1 VSLLAIALKDLRLI
15 ARDRAAL
22 LFTILVPMV
31 VITIVAGTLGGH
43 AGGSILLPV
52 VNDDGGPVAEVLTQ
66 TLGKH
71 VEVIEVDRPRA
82 EALVAV
88 EKRAAAALVL
98 PERLSKHY
106 LGGVPSTLT
115 LLTDPAKGTEVNTL
129 KAYLML
135 ADSEAAALADPLSE
149 KLLVLEERSL
159 TGSRLT
165 TTSFE
170 QNVPG
175 FSVMFVL
182 MSMVFGVAFGLRD
195 ERDWGTI
202 TRLRMAPI
210 GRATLLGGKLLARY
224 VVGVV
229 QMLILFAF
237 GHFVFGVSLGG
248 SVLTFLV
255 LTLLVVFSMTGFSL
269 LVAAFARTR
278 EQIIPL
284 GLTVVMLVCAVGGCW
299 WPLFMEPRWLQHVA
313 HATPT
318 AWAMDGLSDLIL
330 RDRTLAAISPTLGV
344 LLAYGLACLGT
355 GAWLYPL
362 AAGPGSP

>member
-1 VSLLAIALKDLRLI
+1 
-15 ARDRAAL
+15 
-22 LFTILVPMV
+22 
-31 VITIVAGTLGGH
+31 
-43 AGGSILLPV
+43 
-52 VNDDGGPVAEVLTQ
+52 
-66 TLGKH
+66 
-71 VEVIEVDRPRA
+71 
-82 EALVAV
+82 
-88 EKRAAAALVL
+88 
-98 PERLSKHY
+98 
-106 LGGVPSTLT
+106 
-115 LLTDPAKGTEVNTL
+115 
-129 KAYLML
+129 
-135 ADSEAAALADPLSE
+135 
-149 KLLVLEERSL
+149 
-159 TGSRLT
+159 
-165 TTSFE
+165 
-170 QNVPG
+170 
-175 FSVMFVL
+175 
-182 MSMVFGVAFGLRD
+182 
-195 ERDWGTI
+195 
-202 TRLRMAPI
+202 MAPI

>member
-1 VSLLAIALKDLRLI
+1 VSLLALALKDLLLI

-22 LFTILVPMV
+22 VFTILVPMI
-31 VITIVAGTLGGH
+31 VITIVATTLGGH
-43 AGGSILLPV
+43 GGGSILLPI
-52 VNDDGGPVAEVLTQ
+52 VNDDHGPVAEVLTE

-71 VEVIEVDRPRA
+71 VEVMEVDRARA
-82 EALVAV
+82 ESLVGV

-98 PERLSKHY
+98 PEHLSKRY
-106 LGGVPSTLT
+106 LGGQPSTLT

-149 KLLVLEERSL
+149 KLLVLEEHNL
-159 TGSRLT
+159 TGTRLT
-165 TTSFE
+165 TSSFE

-182 MSMVFGVAFGLRD
+182 MSMLFGVAFGLRD
-195 ERDWGTI
+195 ERDWGTV

-210 GRATLLGGKLLARY
+210 GRATLLGGKLLARFT
-224 VVGVV
+224 VGVA
-229 QMLILFAF
+229 QMMILFVF
-237 GHFVFGVSLGG
+237 GHLAFGVSLGG
-248 SVLTFLV
+248 SLLTFV
-255 LTLLVVFSMTGFSL
+255 ALTLAVVFSMTGFSL

-278 EQIIPL
+278 EQIIPI
-284 GLTVVMLVCAVGGCW
+284 GLTVVMLVCAIGGCW
-299 WPLFMEPRWLQHVA
+299 WPLFMEPRWLQRLA

-330 RDRTLAAISPTLGV
+330 RDRTLGEIAPTLGA
-344 LLAYGLACLGT
+344 LLAYGLVCLGA
-355 GAWLYPL
+355 GGKLHRL
-362 AAGPGSP
+362 AD

>member
-1 VSLLAIALKDLRLI
+1 VSLLALALKDLLLI

-22 LFTILVPMV
+22 VFTLLVPII

-43 AGGSILLPV
+43 GGGSILLPV
-52 VNDDGGPVAEVLTQ
+52 VNDDQGPVAEVLTE

-71 VEVIEVDRPRA
+71 VEVIEVDRARA
-82 EALVAV
+82 EAMVGV

-98 PERLSKHY
+98 PERLSKRY
-106 LGGVPSTLT
+106 LGGQPSTLT

-149 KLLVLEERSL
+149 KLLVLEEHNL
-159 TGSRLT
+159 TGSHLT
-165 TTSFE
+165 TSSFE

-182 MSMVFGVAFGLRD
+182 MSMLFGVAFGLRD
-195 ERDWGTI
+195 ERDWGTV

-210 GRATLLGGKLLARY
+210 GRVTLLGGKLLARY
-224 VVGVV
+224 AVGVA
-229 QMLILFAF
+229 QMMILFAF
-237 GHFVFGVSLGG
+237 GHFAFGVSLGR
-248 SVLTFLV
+248 SVLTFV
-255 LTLLVVFSMTGFSL
+255 TLTLVVVFSMTGFSL
-269 LVAAFARTR
+269 LVATFARTR
-278 EQIIPL
+278 EQIIPI
-284 GLTVVMLVCAVGGCW
+284 GLTVIMLVCAIGGCW
-299 WPLFMEPRWLQHVA
+299 WPLFMEPRWLQQIA

-330 RDRTLAAISPTLGV
+330 RDRTLGEIAPTLGA
-344 LLAYGLACLGT
+344 LLAYGLVCLGA
-355 GAWLYPL
+355 GGRLYRL
-362 AAGPGSP
+362 AD

>member
-1 VSLLAIALKDLRLI
+1 MSLLVLALKDIRLI

-22 LFTILVPMV
+22 LFTLLVPII
-31 VITIVAGTLGGH
+31 VITIVAGTLGGR

-52 VNDDGGPVAEVLTQ
+52 VDDDHGPVAEVLTEM
-66 TLGKH
+66 LGKH
-71 VEVIEVDRPRA
+71 VEVVEVDHGRA
-82 EALVAV
+82 EELVAV

-98 PERLSKHY
+98 PARLSKRY
-106 LGGVPSTLT
+106 LGGLPSTLT
-115 LLTDPAKGTEVNTL
+115 LLTDPAKGTEVDTL
-129 KAYLML
+129 KAYLLL
-135 ADSEAAALADPLSE
+135 ADSEARALADPLSE
-149 KLLVLEERSL
+149 KLLMLEEHNL

-165 TTSFE
+165 TSSFE

-182 MSMVFGVAFGLRD
+182 MSIVFGVAFGLRD
-195 ERDWGTI
+195 ELDWGTI

-210 GRATLLGGKLLARY
+210 GRVTLLGGKLLARY
-224 VVGVV
+224 AIGVS

-237 GHFVFGVSLGG
+237 GHFAFDVSLGR
-248 SVLTFLV
+248 SVPTFLT
-255 LTLLVVFSMTGFSL
+255 LTLVVVFCFTGFSL
-269 LVAAFARTR
+269 FVATFARTR

-299 WPLFMEPRWLQHVA
+299 WPLFMEPRWLQQVA

-330 RDRTLAAISPTLGV
+330 RDRPMAQMWPTLGV
-344 LLAYGLACLGT
+344 LLAYGILCLGA
-355 GAWLYPL
+355 GARLSRLW
-362 AAGPGSP
+362 S